1 MAITKLMTMTQ
12 GSDTIVVRMF
22 DDQATFAPYF
32 LQSSGLGPC
41 IALGAIYKNE
51 GRMIH
56 VPADGKINTF
66 LQQIKNESR
75 EIRLYIAGAG
85 LEDELCREDL
95 LLFRQKT
102 LDKIAT
108 AGLAK
113 QLRCVQWARGKS
125 TQWLRLNLQENDAIY
140 AEHFDEEPRDR
151 IKYRIVR

>member
-1 MAITKLMTMTQ
+1 MENRTTRKQFILSPKPL
-12 GSDTIVVRMF
+12 
-22 DDQATFAPYF
+22 
-32 LQSSGLGPC
+32 LL
-41 IALGAIYKNE
+41 L
-51 GRMIH
+51 
-56 VPADGKINTF
+56 ADFFTEFNTF

-113 QLRCVQWARGKS
+113 QLHCVQWARGKS